1 MATDERHAGGET
13 ERTYA
18 VQLVAGEA
26 EPRDLT
32 SGLTEFLAAVDFA
45 FEWLQREDPQRDGTD
60 RLSIIETRDGGRH
73 EVWSY
78 PPSEEPS
85 AGQELV
91 EVYGFNPVA
100 WQPPSPPVQAP
111 RAVPPPPPPA
121 RWIPRQA
128 SRPSRNRSPR
138 RRRGTLRSGLPRW
151 RGGGPRGMQGLAL
164 LPHRCGRRALALR
177 RPRRSDLPHG
187 ARRGVCRPLDVARPS
202 SCARARPGRLA
213 VASPSR
219 GYERPS

>member
-32 SGLTEFLAAVDFA
+32 AGLTEFLAAVDFA

-91 EVYGFNPVA
+91 EVYGFNPVS
-100 WQPPSPPVQAP
+100 WQPPSPPAQVPRVAP
-111 RAVPPPPPPA
+111 PAPPPA
-121 RWIPRQA
+121 LDPAPSEPTVPEPEPAPPPRHVAGRAAIVAWWRAAWDDKA
-128 SRPSRNRSPR
+128 SRCCLIVAAVALWLTVGLADPVFLAALGVALAGLWMLRDR
-138 RRRGTLRSGLPRW
+138 RRAPAPDPDDWL
-151 RGGGPRGMQGLAL
+151 
-164 LPHRCGRRALALR
+164 
-177 RPRRSDLPHG
+177 
-187 ARRGVCRPLDVARPS
+187 
-202 SCARARPGRLA
+202 
-213 VASPSR
+213 
-219 GYERPS
+219 